1 MTTTDRPTRLITH
14 AVLRHRAGRMA
25 KRRCTTLGPHPSEGD
40 MAVLVRGDVDE
51 VYAQRCAAV
60 WVRYDVG
67 ADGTAREVLHTKP
80 LIGWWRFVPE
90 PDEFEDR
97 MVPTLHPAPGPGPGA
112 FRGAV
117 IHR

>member
-1 MTTTDRPTRLITH
+1 MSATDTPIRLVTDD
-14 AVLRHRAGRMA
+14 VRQHRSRRMA

-40 MAVLVRGDVDE
+40 MGVLVRGDVDE

-67 ADGTAREVLHTKP
+67 ADDVAREVAHTKP

-97 MVPTLHPAPGPGPGA
+97 MIPVLHSAPGPAPGA

-117 IHR
+117 ILR